1 MRPGEPAGGADSHGG
16 NRSPG
21 GSVGQN
27 EKIMKPGRSLEK
39 LIAYLERHLAAS
51 DKVVVES
58 PKRIRDKTTGRLR
71 EHDVV
76 LTVTSGHH
84 KIMVAVECRD
94 RSRPV
99 GVPQIE
105 GFAKKCSET
114 LVDKGVIVSPCG
126 FTSTALL
133 KSKVLGIR
141 CLSLDEVETLPWLF
155 KGFTFKQYN
164 TSYKHFDFTVI
175 PEEDFPDKP
184 TTFDLVNEQGE
195 TVSIDDLRDIIGNAI
210 REHQENQVPP
220 EIGDK
225 TENYRLV
232 VPNLRIID
240 RESGIEKGVKHV
252 HTVVHKNTTAV
263 EIPFVM
269 QEYKDPTSENA
280 ISQLAVA
287 TVDFGFA
294 KGRLV
299 INHKIETGG
308 EVVFIPDA
316 DNPRNRIENDDN

>member
-1 MRPGEPAGGADSHGG
+1 
-16 NRSPG
+16 
-21 GSVGQN
+21 
-27 EKIMKPGRSLEK
+27 MKPGRSLEK

-51 DKVVVES
+51 DNVLVES

-114 LVDKGVIVSPCG
+114 LIDKGVIVSPRG

-133 KSKVLGIR
+133 KSNALGIR
-141 CLSLDEVETLPWLF
+141 CLSLDEVETLPWMF
-155 KGFTFKQYN
+155 KDFTFKQYN

-175 PEEDFPDKP
+175 PEEDFPHKP
-184 TTFDLVNEQGE
+184 KAFDLVNEQGE
-195 TVSIDDLRDIIGNAI
+195 AVSIDDLRNIIGNAI
-210 REHQENQVPP
+210 RENKEDQLPP
-220 EIGDK
+220 EIGEK
-225 TENYRLV
+225 TETFRV
-232 VPNLRIID
+232 IVPKLRIID
-240 RESGIEKGVKHV
+240 RESGIEKSVKYV
-252 HTVVHKNTTAV
+252 NTVVHKETTAV
-263 EIPFVM
+263 EVPFVM
-269 QEYKDPTSENA
+269 QEYKDPTSESA

-287 TVDFGFA
+287 NVDFGFA
-294 KGRLV
+294 KGKLV

-308 EVVFIPDA
+308 EIVFIPDT
-316 DNPRNRIENDDN
+316 DKPNKRIENDDE